1 MKNIIFI
8 FALLIFTILS
18 CKSTPKTSTSEEIIS
33 AEEIIIEDDD
43 IINANLYLPENTSI
57 RDTSRG
63 KIFETNPKII
73 FKFTET
79 NMPATA
85 DVSFSQV
92 IDLLNNNSNISIILE
107 AHTSNKGQ
115 AYPANYNLSLLRAM
129 NGKNY
134 LINNGIDKNR
144 IIENPLGEALPEY
157 PNQYELRRYEFV
169 IIENE
174 EDLKKYN
181 DYISTLDV
189 KAESTYKK

>member
-107 AHTSNKGQ
+107 AHTSNKG
-115 AYPANYNLSLLRAM
+115 
-129 NGKNY
+129 
-134 LINNGIDKNR
+134 
-144 IIENPLGEALPEY
+144 
-157 PNQYELRRYEFV
+157 
-169 IIENE
+169 
-174 EDLKKYN
+174 
-181 DYISTLDV
+181 
-189 KAESTYKK
+189 